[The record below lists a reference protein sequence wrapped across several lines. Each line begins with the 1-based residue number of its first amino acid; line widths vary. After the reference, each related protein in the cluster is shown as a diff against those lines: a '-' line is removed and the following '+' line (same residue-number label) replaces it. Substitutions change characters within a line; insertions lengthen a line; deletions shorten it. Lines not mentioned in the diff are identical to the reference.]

1 MTSPARKRVLLYAGA
16 ALLAAGLCFVGWG
29 LEIAPDA
36 GTRLGGA
43 AVMFELGQV
52 DEAIAICRRTIQEHP
67 DCLDAYVYLATFLG
81 GSGNYGGAVTAYDQ
95 ALARVPAG
103 ELQRNL
109 MLDRASVLL
118 KAGRRAEFDRARER
132 LARGG
137 SDYRVHVADA
147 MVQAESRNWAAA
159 VTLYRQALQSKPEDH
174 ALRSRIFQAEMER
187 GRQAV
192 AQGRFEDAAGAF
204 DAARELFPVESR
216 AHLEAASAR
225 LRQGRP
231 LEAVEVLREVRPD
244 TPGAPALVFDAAT
257 AFLDSERDTLA
268 FWALRAAVQG
278 DPEQTRDLLRTDPAW
293 TARQR
298 DPRVLE
304 ILALTTDPAVR
315 LTGSE

>member
-1 MTSPARKRVLLYAGA
+1 MTFPARRRVLLYAGA

-43 AVMFELGQV
+43 AVMFELGQA

-81 GSGNYGGAVTAYDQ
+81 GSGNYGEAVT
-95 ALARVPAG
+95 
-103 ELQRNL
+103 
-109 MLDRASVLL
+109 
-118 KAGRRAEFDRARER
+118 
-132 LARGG
+132 RGG
-137 SDYRVHVADA
+137 GDYRVHMADA

-174 ALRSRIFQAEMER
+174 ALRSRIFKAEMER

-192 AQGRFEDAAGAF
+192 AEGRFEDAAGAF

-231 LEAVEVLREVRPD
+231 LEAVEVLREVRSD